1 LLMTEAAVKPS
12 ITQDKAQN
20 GMLTIAPGGAHTA
33 TFIGPIHGLGDT
45 NMGWADAAYQ
55 LHLSSQQHVKF
66 ILPNAPVQPVTLN
79 MGMAMPSWYDITSLD
94 DRANQECEG
103 IESAREMVTALIE
116 REVASGI
123 PLSRIVVGGF
133 SQGGALALYT
143 GMQYDGQLA
152 GVCCMSGCKAARPRT
167 LRSRLAVSTNARPTL
182 ESRRPQ
188 TCPRTMPSPS
198 PRLPAPLPSRTSTA
212 RTTRPCGSSGRAKAS
227 RSCSTSAPRL
237 TP

>member
-1 LLMTEAAVKPS
+1 
-12 ITQDKAQN
+12 
-20 GMLTIAPGGAHTA
+20 
-33 TFIGPIHGLGDT
+33 
-45 NMGWADAAYQ
+45 MGWADAAYQ

-79 MGMAMPSWYDITSLD
+79 MGLAMPSWYDITSLD

-167 LRSRLAVSTNARPTL
+167 LRSRLAVSTSTNARVPPPTDLPKDHAFTLAEAARATPVAHFHGKDDPTVRL
-182 ESRRPQ
+182 EWARQSQ
-188 TCPRTMPSPS
+188 QKLLDLGATTYTLTEYEGMGHSACPEEFADLAQWLQQV
-198 PRLPAPLPSRTSTA
+198 LPAEE
-212 RTTRPCGSSGRAKAS
+212 
-227 RSCSTSAPRL
+227 
-237 TP
+237 